1 MTGLILLDSDVL
13 IDVLRKDVLAATLLT
28 ALGSAAPLGIS
39 IVSRM
44 ETIRGYRN
52 FEVQQQAE
60 KLLRRFQV
68 IALDGDISRRA
79 DELINRYYLGRNLGI
94 ADALIAATAIEYDLP
109 LLSKNQRDF
118 HFLDKSGLQLLPYP
132 AAPAA

>member
-1 MTGLILLDSDVL
+1 MASLILFDSDVL
-13 IDVLRKDVLAATLLT
+13 IDVLRKDALAEMLLT
-28 ALGSAAPLGIS
+28 AIGSAGPLGIS

-44 ETIRGYRN
+44 ETIRGCRN

-68 IALDGDISRRA
+68 LALDESISRRA
-79 DELINRYYLGRNLGI
+79 DELIQRYYLGYNLEI
-94 ADALIAATAIEYDLP
+94 PDALIAATAIEYNLP

-118 HFLDKSGLQLLPYP
+118 QFMDKSGLQLLPYP
-132 AAPAA
+132 TP

>member
-1 MTGLILLDSDVL
+1 MASLILFDSDVL
-13 IDVLRKDVLAATLLT
+13 IDVLWKDVLAETLLT
-28 ALGSAAPLGIS
+28 ALGGAGPLGIS

-44 ETIRGYRN
+44 ETIRGCRN

-68 IALDGDISRRA
+68 LALDEGISRRA
-79 DELINRYYLGRNLGI
+79 DELVRRYYLGYNLEI
-94 ADALIAATAIEYDLP
+94 PDALIAATAIEYNLP

-118 HFLDKSGLQLLPYP
+118 QFMDESGLELLSYP
-132 AAPAA
+132 TA

>member
-1 MTGLILLDSDVL
+1 MPDLILLDSDVL
-13 IDVLRKDVLAATLLT
+13 IDVLRKDALVGLLLT
-28 ALGSAAPLGIS
+28 TLASAGPLAIS

-44 ETIRGYRN
+44 ETIRGCRN

-79 DELINRYYLGRNLGI
+79 DELVSRYYLVYNLEI
-94 ADALIAATAIEYDLP
+94 PDALIAATAIEYDLP
-109 LLSKNQRDF
+109 LLSKNQKDF
-118 HFLDKSGLQLLPYP
+118 RFLKEAGLQLLSYP
-132 AAPAA
+132 AA

>member
-1 MTGLILLDSDVL
+1 MPDLILLDSDVL
-13 IDVLRKDVLAATLLT
+13 IDVLRKDALAGMLLT
-28 ALGSAAPLGIS
+28 TLASAGPLAIS

-44 ETIRGYRN
+44 ETIRGCRN

-79 DELINRYYLGRNLGI
+79 DELVSRYYLAYNLEI
-94 ADALIAATAIEYDLP
+94 PDALIAATAIVYELP
-109 LLSKNQRDF
+109 LLSKNQKDF
-118 HFLDKSGLQLLPYP
+118 RFLKEAGLQLLPYP
-132 AAPAA
+132 AP